1 MAAPDEHPD
10 LDELTASVPHMG
22 FQRACLNCGVEYME
36 HTRTLDT
43 YCGPEC
49 KTSHMQRC
57 SGAAV
62 QRCSGA
68 AVQRCSGAAVQ
79 SRTKRKRPDNPDGD
93 DHPNARGYFR
103 EGSPLK
109 VKASGKKKTFV
120 KQVIHKAKKPPPM
133 MKLWVDPRVV
143 SSGHENW

>member
-49 KTSHMQRC
+49 KTSHMQP
-57 SGAAV
+57 V
-62 QRCSGA
+62 QP
-68 AVQRCSGAAVQ
+68 VQPVQ

>member
-10 LDELTASVPHMG
+10 LDELIASVPHMG

-49 KTSHMQRC
+49 KTSHMQP
-57 SGAAV
+57 V
-62 QRCSGA
+62 QP
-68 AVQRCSGAAVQ
+68 VQ
-79 SRTKRKRPDNPDGD
+79 SRTKRKRPDNPNGD

-133 MKLWVDPRVV
+133 MKLWVDPRVCPY
-143 SSGHENW
+143 

>member
-1 MAAPDEHPD
+1 MSGWNARQRLADLMHPQTKTLMLRRRSAA
-10 LDELTASVPHMG
+10 TVACGASDPPLAPPERNP
-22 FQRACLNCGVEYME
+22 RASRSRQQPQLAQ
-36 HTRTLDT
+36 
-43 YCGPEC
+43 P
-49 KTSHMQRC
+49 
-57 SGAAV
+57 V
-62 QRCSGA
+62 QP
-68 AVQRCSGAAVQ
+68 VQPVQ